1 MTQKTMISLLIP
13 AEQGI
18 SARDTF
24 DTDCV
29 ARHFPLLF
37 RSDRFRPKP
46 APSIVVIPDLI
57 RDPFTQRRNNGSRI
71 KSGMTKENKSAIGRL
86 RTLPLANN
94 TNRSSAFA
102 VARCAGLL
110 ISAS

>member
-29 ARHFPLLF
+29 ARHF
-37 RSDRFRPKP
+37 R
-46 APSIVVIPDLI
+46 
-57 RDPFTQRRNNGSRI
+57 
-71 KSGMTKENKSAIGRL
+71 TKL
-86 RTLPLANN
+86 RTDQGVFPRPSRDRHGWSSLNLSLWATLLPLW
-94 TNRSSAFA
+94 SSA
-102 VARCAGLL
+102 V
-110 ISAS
+110 